1 MGLGNLTYHKVLTDG
16 NIWQALHTTYF
27 QATTLIAWVLA
38 EYLYRRGKNKMA
50 EGTGLCEK
58 HGVPCSIRT
67 LCPKC
72 AEEQCKAIENNMRK
86 LFFAQKDNKYEPERP
101 K

>member
-1 MGLGNLTYHKVLTDG
+1 
-16 NIWQALHTTYF
+16 
-27 QATTLIAWVLA
+27 
-38 EYLYRRGKNKMA
+38 MA